1 MTLSTLHKAKG
12 LEWPVVFI
20 GGCVKGKM
28 PMLRSDTEKEE
39 EDRLAYVGITRA
51 KDQLHISHFSAMMAY
66 GTEQSCGPS
75 PYIKIIKIIK
85 LEVGV
90 H

>member
-51 KDQLHISHFSAMMAY
+51 KDQLHISHFSSMMAY
-66 GTEQSCGPS
+66 GTVESCEPS
-75 PYIKIIKIIK
+75 PYIQIIKK

-90 H
+90 R